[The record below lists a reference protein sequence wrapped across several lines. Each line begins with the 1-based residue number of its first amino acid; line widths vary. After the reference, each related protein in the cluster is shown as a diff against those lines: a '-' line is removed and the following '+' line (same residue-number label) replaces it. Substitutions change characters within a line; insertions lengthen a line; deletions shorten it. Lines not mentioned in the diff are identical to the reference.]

1 VNETALLSIGR
12 EALLLMVVASAPPL
26 LSSLVA
32 GALFSA
38 LQAITS
44 IQESTLSVV
53 PKLMAAILSL
63 VIAQAMRLNVDL
75 ANSLWVTSNLFAVVW
90 APLVLWVARLL

>member
-1 VNETALLSIGR
+1 MNETALLSIGR

-63 VIAQAMRLNVDL
+63 VIAGPWIGAQL
-75 ANSLWVTSNLFAVVW
+75 ARFTTE
-90 APLVLWVARLL
+90 VLRAIPSVGQ